1 MDFQHTD
8 LEHGEGVWGFLS
20 GVAQN
25 PGILPEVL
33 VQSYSTMANKE
44 SAKAG
49 LEALL
54 AGGAAGTVVPGA
66 GTAAGVVAATPLA
79 FGSAG
84 AVMESSL
91 SFVEFL
97 KEELGDKEFN
107 LENVSQVLSDPEKLS
122 EMRRRSLTRGGT
134 IGVVDALG
142 GAVLSK
148 TIKAAKTLGKVQ
160 KAAVGIGGGA
170 VTGGTGEAAARAL
183 VGQEMDVAEIGLE
196 AAAGTGQAPITL
208 GQAAIEQRLENVE
221 QSQRAAAVDA
231 LNESLKQSVSPASYK
246 LNGESV
252 TKDQLNEMLNV
263 LTDEDL
269 KKVNIEVEND
279 AEVQEALEDRTRTIA
294 INDIIPQ
301 EVQGEDRSRIVTLEK
316 ELQKFEGKPTETAKK
331 RAGQIKSEISEI
343 LDKYQVAPEAEPT
356 AEPTAEKPRQF
367 LSRHTG

>member
-1 MDFQHTD
+1 
-8 LEHGEGVWGFLS
+8 
-20 GVAQN
+20 
-25 PGILPEVL
+25 
-33 VQSYSTMANKE
+33 
-44 SAKAG
+44 
-49 LEALL
+49 
-54 AGGAAGTVVPGA
+54 
-66 GTAAGVVAATPLA
+66 
-79 FGSAG
+79 
-84 AVMESSL
+84 MESSL

-160 KAAVGIGGGA
+160 KGVVGIAGGA

-183 VGQEMDVAEIGLE
+183 AGQEMDVAEIGLE
-196 AAAGTGQAPITL
+196 AAAGIGQAPITL

-252 TKDQLNEMLNV
+252 TKDQLNES
-263 LTDEDL
+263 L
-269 KKVNIEVEND
+269 KASLLKQLRKERV
-279 AEVQEALEDRTRTIA
+279 
-294 INDIIPQ
+294 
-301 EVQGEDRSRIVTLEK
+301 RSRV
-316 ELQKFEGKPTETAKK
+316 
-331 RAGQIKSEISEI
+331 R
-343 LDKYQVAPEAEPT
+343 
-356 AEPTAEKPRQF
+356 
-367 LSRHTG
+367 